1 MTGKRRALLIA
12 TESYSDAT
20 FRRLRAPH
28 ADAEALA
35 AVLRD
40 PAIGGYE
47 VEALRN
53 PPAHVA
59 NLAIEDLFAAARL
72 DDLVLLYLSGHGIK
86 DDYGRLHLAMA
97 NSRHDRLNA
106 TAVSAQFVRNQ
117 MDGTRSRRVVVV
129 LDCCF
134 AGAFPPGSTHRTGEN
149 AGALEQLGGR
159 GSAVMTSSS
168 ALEYSFESGED
179 AGSTL
184 VGAAGPSVF
193 TGALVEGLR
202 TGSAD
207 RNADGLVD
215 VDELYDFIYAQ
226 VEAAGKPQTP
236 GLDSRFQGRLVVAT
250 SPAGTDLPP
259 EIGQAMRSPLPSVRL
274 AIVGE
279 LSGLLRSDGA
289 EVAEAARAALATLT
303 GDAAGSVAAAAHAAL
318 ARAETAAKEAA
329 DEQASRPVKAP
340 EVPDWTDH
348 HEDAQAPGVWSP
360 SARRTVLISLAA
372 AVATASLVAAATLFP
387 WQGGSEG
394 GSAGHAVGDSAGE
407 PVTQT
412 EQVRI
417 PQGFVTPPTRPT
429 PLPAQVTCQYP
440 SNGDEPVRPV
450 ERPES
455 GEVAARGLVRA
466 DINTSIGTIPAI
478 LDRSLA
484 PCTVNAFIH
493 RVGQGFYESTPC
505 HGGLLATLDCGYGPG
520 AEIANPGY
528 SWTNEVIPDEP
539 NLRGYLLMDATSHA
553 AFGIAFEDY
562 GPWERTTVFGTIS
575 EEGLKLIDAK
585 RAESDDPSNRHLS
598 DIVVTGVDI
607 QS

>member
-259 EIGQAMRSPLPSVRL
+259 EIGQAMRSPLPLVRM

-279 LSGLLRSDGA
+279 LAKLLRSGSA
-289 EVAEAARAALATLT
+289 EEAEAARDALAMLVEDDT
-303 GDAAGSVAAAAHAAL
+303 DSVAAAAHAAL
-318 ARAETAAKEAA
+318 ARAEAAAKEAA
-329 DEQASRPVKAP
+329 DEQASRPVPVPDPAAPDPTDHAKAP
-340 EVPDWTDH
+340 GMWAKTRRAVRT
-348 HEDAQAPGVWSP
+348 GLP
-360 SARRTVLISLAA
+360 SAAA
-372 AVATASLVAAATLFP
+372 IAALVAAFALIL
-387 WQGGSEG
+387 WQERYDGRF
-394 GSAGHAVGDSAGE
+394 AGDPAGE
-407 PVTQT
+407 AVTQT
-412 EQVRI
+412 EQVRV

-429 PLPAQVTCQYP
+429 PLPEQVTCQYP
-440 SNGDEPVRPV
+440 PNGEESAGSVQPPA
-450 ERPES
+450 S
-455 GEVAARGLVRA
+455 GEVPARGIVRA
-466 DINTSIGTIPAI
+466 DINTTIGTIPAI

-493 RVGQGFYESTPC
+493 RVEQGFYDNTGCSSGNVPWLTCGRGLHGNLDYDWIDESVP
-505 HGGLLATLDCGYGPG
+505 GLPLH
-520 AEIANPGY
+520 
-528 SWTNEVIPDEP
+528 
-539 NLRGYLLMDATSHA
+539 RGYLVMHSDYHPGFSVY
-553 AFGIAFEDY
+553 FE
-562 GPWERTTVFGTIS
+562 GPHSSSNDTVFGTIS
-575 EEGLKLIDAK
+575 EEGMAVVDNK
-585 RAESDDPSNRHLS
+585 RAESDDPYNSHLGE
-598 DIVVTGVDI
+598 ITVTSVDI
-607 QS
+607 ER